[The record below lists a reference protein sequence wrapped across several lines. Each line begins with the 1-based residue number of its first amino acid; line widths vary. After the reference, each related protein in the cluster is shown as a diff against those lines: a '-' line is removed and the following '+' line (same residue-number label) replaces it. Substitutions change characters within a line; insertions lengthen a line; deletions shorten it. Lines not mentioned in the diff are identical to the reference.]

1 MNDTENSK
9 SVWKE
14 PFYKERTIGKCVST
28 GISIVSNRFPKIFRL
43 SLPAALL
50 SSIISTAVI
59 FSLCDADIQTK
70 INNSFVY
77 KIAECILV
85 TIAFALMAAFAYRCV
100 DVHKDNINI
109 LSVRYRYIYNIY
121 YWNIFKYVLICLI
134 LMAAVSFTVFYT
146 ADWVC
151 GFWND
156 YGDFNTTTS
165 NISPLNL
172 VVYLIAL
179 GILFLLIIPLY
190 MAMNVLVFEKQGII
204 KGLIKGYVLGWRKW
218 ARIFAME
225 IMISVLVCILSVFLL
240 SPAYVIALTQH
251 SATLSRLQGDAVNIP
266 EWFPF
271 LTIGILF
278 ISSFIL
284 SIITFTRFIPH
295 ALLYATIKCEEKQDA
310 DQNK

>member
-77 KIAECILV
+77 KIVECILV

-109 LSVRYRYIYNIY
+109 LSVRYRYIYN
-121 YWNIFKYVLICLI
+121 
-134 LMAAVSFTVFYT
+134 
-146 ADWVC
+146 
-151 GFWND
+151 
-156 YGDFNTTTS
+156 
-165 NISPLNL
+165 
-172 VVYLIAL
+172 
-179 GILFLLIIPLY
+179 
-190 MAMNVLVFEKQGII
+190 
-204 KGLIKGYVLGWRKW
+204 
-218 ARIFAME
+218 
-225 IMISVLVCILSVFLL
+225 
-240 SPAYVIALTQH
+240 
-251 SATLSRLQGDAVNIP
+251 SR
-266 EWFPF
+266 
-271 LTIGILF
+271 
-278 ISSFIL
+278 
-284 SIITFTRFIPH
+284 
-295 ALLYATIKCEEKQDA
+295 
-310 DQNK
+310 